1 MRTEPRRP
9 KMEALK
15 RLNHVICPLAS
26 DLLAPL
32 YEPTKIGGDGLI
44 GQRAEPDSIGDGNQ
58 KVDRI

>member
-1 MRTEPRRP
+1 
-9 KMEALK
+9 MEALK

-32 YEPTKIGGDGLI
+32 YQSAEIGGDRLI